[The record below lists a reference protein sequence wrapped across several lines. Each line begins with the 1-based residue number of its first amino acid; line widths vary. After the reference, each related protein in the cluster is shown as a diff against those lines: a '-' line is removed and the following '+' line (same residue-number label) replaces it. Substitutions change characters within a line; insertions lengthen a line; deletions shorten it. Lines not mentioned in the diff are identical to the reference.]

1 MKVVGAGSKDLWQID
16 PKMLRVVAGF
26 NPRVDNDGYKA
37 HIRWLADSMKSEG
50 YYQHEPMAGY
60 AATKANGEVV
70 VYIYSGHSR
79 LQGVLLAISEG
90 AEIERVPVTVSQ
102 AGLSMEDI
110 TVSFIRGNSGK
121 PLTYFESAIVCKRLV
136 KYGMDIE
143 EIAQRTGITVPLI
156 KNRLTLM
163 ASPLKLRELVANES
177 MSATLAL
184 ELIAKHGE
192 KVMEHIEAAKVR
204 AEDAGKDR
212 IKKAQCEPTERFKFV
227 KKSAPKLY
235 VAAGAVQR
243 DPGYLSLSAE
253 TRALLED
260 LLDEISDKAGSD
272 DDFVIAKSDPRQL
285 EIA

>member
-1 MKVVGAGSKDLWQID
+1 
-16 PKMLRVVAGF
+16 
-26 NPRVDNDGYKA
+26 
-37 HIRWLADSMKSEG
+37 
-50 YYQHEPMAGY
+50 
-60 AATKANGEVV
+60 
-70 VYIYSGHSR
+70 
-79 LQGVLLAISEG
+79 
-90 AEIERVPVTVSQ
+90 
-102 AGLSMEDI
+102 
-110 TVSFIRGNSGK
+110 
-121 PLTYFESAIVCKRLV
+121 
-136 KYGMDIE
+136 MDIE
-143 EIAQRTGITVPLI
+143 EIARRTGITVPLI

-260 LLDEISDKAGSD
+260 LLDEISGKAGSD